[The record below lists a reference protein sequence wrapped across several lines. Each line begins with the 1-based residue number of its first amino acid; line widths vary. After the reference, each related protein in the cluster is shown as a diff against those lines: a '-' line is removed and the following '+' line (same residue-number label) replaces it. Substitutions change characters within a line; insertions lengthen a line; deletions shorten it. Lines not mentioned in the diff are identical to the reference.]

1 MPPRAREGGDAE
13 GGWQGAEVLSD
24 ARVVPLRLRY
34 TGATS
39 ALLMDLSMGA
49 LVEVDPDRA
58 TWTGDHRRATT
69 RALDHLQ

>member
-1 MPPRAREGGDAE
+1 MHAWSLCGCGTLGRPA
-13 GGWQGAEVLSD
+13 
-24 ARVVPLRLRY
+24 
-34 TGATS
+34 

-49 LVEVDPDRA
+49 LVEVEPDRA